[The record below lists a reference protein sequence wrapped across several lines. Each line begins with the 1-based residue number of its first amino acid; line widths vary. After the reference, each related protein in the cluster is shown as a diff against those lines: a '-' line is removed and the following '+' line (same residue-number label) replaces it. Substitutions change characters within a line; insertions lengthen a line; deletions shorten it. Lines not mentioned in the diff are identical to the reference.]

1 VVKRLCKRDEC
12 KKEGWHST
20 SPLFIALPFFK
31 LKLLDNLLWRF
42 AIPSDR
48 LINGISQFIRELLI
62 EIAALDVS
70 MGMGSVISSRYGY
83 ILL

>member
-1 VVKRLCKRDEC
+1 VVT
-12 KKEGWHST
+12 KEGWHAQ
-20 SPLFIALPFFK
+20 PALFLLPCLSSQ